1 MLIIYWPTWTTGHTP
16 AGNSERVTG
25 RVEFATGTA
34 PRPPFAELVSN
45 PTPPGQLA
53 RESASWILRAAWPR
67 FLQPGTATIQF
78 PCWPPRKRVANWLLQ
93 WKLIETM
100 SAKDIL
106 LEVAEK
112 LPPEATLNDAIYE
125 LEFRQAVQQGLDE
138 LDRGEGIP
146 IEQVKAKIA
155 EWAGK

>member
-1 MLIIYWPTWTTGHTP
+1 MPVVLVLRSDFARHRHDCLQIFP
-16 AGNSERVTG
+16 AG
-25 RVEFATGTA
+25 VEFA
-34 PRPPFAELVSN
+34 RFSFAAARSAGSWLVWV
-45 PTPPGQLA
+45 
-53 RESASWILRAAWPR
+53 ASWHWS
-67 FLQPGTATIQF
+67 
-78 PCWPPRKRVANWLLQ
+78 PRKTVAIWRLK

-125 LEFRQAVQQGLDE
+125 LEFRQSVQQGLDE

-155 EWAGK
+155 AWAGK